1 MAISHKKITITLPI
15 ELDRVMDEIVKAS
28 RETPQPITK
37 SKLIVVSVSEYL
49 SQANQLLKSQ
59 NPKEEC

>member
-49 SQANQLLKSQ
+49 AQANQLLKSQ